1 MKSLNGA
8 DSLVE
13 VKVHTG
19 GDLVWESSFIAD
31 PIGVRLL
38 KVASDCASRG
48 HSDDF
53 RGEDENVPMLRR
65 ASDVESAGTF
75 YIGDLHCSYWTLFKL
90 FNNPHV
96 LHATFPRASWEFM
109 YADNWVFT
117 IYDWA
122 QDDIPLEDVTVWHVG
137 GKDKAVLPVVRGLVA
152 EFLGR

>member
-48 HSDDF
+48 HDDV
-53 RGEDENVPMLRR
+53 RLLRPATNAEASGSHLVGEV
-65 ASDVESAGTF
+65 S
-75 YIGDLHCSYWTLFKL
+75 CSYWTLCQL
-90 FNNPHV
+90 FGKPDRV
-96 LHATFPRASWEFM
+96 GCGSRVSWAFM
-109 YADNWVFT
+109 YADNWLFT
-117 IYDWA
+117 VYDW
-122 QDDIPLEDVTVWHVG
+122 DKYEMPIEDVTTWNVG
-137 GKDKAVLPVVRGLVA
+137 GHDKAVLPVVRGLVA
-152 EFLGR
+152 EFLNH